1 MGKHISIYIHIPFCI
16 RKCRYCDFLS
26 FPVENY
32 DLNSYFNALK
42 REIREETETA
52 GRTADTVYF
61 GGGTPS
67 CVPPRLILEV
77 MEELRK
83 KYRIAEDAEVS
94 LEMNPG
100 TLKED
105 GPAAY
110 IDAGINRISL
120 GVQSL
125 NDRTL
130 RRLGRIHSAEDVYKT
145 FEALK
150 TCGFH
155 NINCD
160 LISSVPGERRAELKR
175 SLDGVIAM
183 KPSHISVYS
192 LIIEP
197 GTPLYDE
204 YSSGALTDLPDEDE
218 TADNDLMIIRVLSEA
233 GYERYEISNYSQ
245 PGKACRHNE
254 AYWQRKDYRGFGSGA
269 ASLVGHRRFTN
280 TGDMDVYINQPG
292 RNFSEDM
299 LLTTREE
306 MEEFMFLGL
315 RECKGVDNR
324 DFYRAFGR
332 DITDIFGEEIE
343 KQKEKGFMEED
354 SGRYFYNTKGL
365 SVSNVLMADLIA
377 NDRGLW

>member
-26 FPVENY
+26 FPVENH

-67 CVPPRLILEV
+67 CVPPRFILEV

-83 KYRIAEDAEVS
+83 KYRITEDAEVS

-100 TLKED
+100 TLKDD
-105 GPAAY
+105 GPVIY
-110 IDAGINRISL
+110 RDAGINRISL

-125 NDRTL
+125 NDVTL
-130 RRLGRIHSAEDVYKT
+130 KRLGRIHSAFDVKKT
-145 FEALK
+145 YETLRTA
-150 TCGFH
+150 GFN

-160 LISSVPGERRAELKR
+160 LISSVPGESSTDLKR
-175 SLDGVIAM
+175 SLDGIVAM
-183 KPSHISVYS
+183 DPSHISVYS

-204 YSSGALTDLPDEDE
+204 YKGGGLTDLPNEDE
-218 TADNDLMIIRVLSEA
+218 TADNDLMIINTLDAA
-233 GYERYEISNYSQ
+233 GYERYEISNYSL

-254 AYWQRKDYRGFGSGA
+254 AYWQRKEYRGFGPGA

-280 TGDMDVYINQPG
+280 TRNMEEYKNKPG
-292 RNFSEDM
+292 GILAEDIH
-299 LLTTREE
+299 LTKREE

-315 RECKGVDNR
+315 RECKGVDKN
-324 DFYRAFGR
+324 DFYRAFGH
-332 DITDIFGEEIE
+332 DITDVFGAEIE
-343 KQKEKGFMEED
+343 KQKEKGFMEEG

-365 SVSNVLMADLIA
+365 AVSNVLMADFIEA
-377 NDRGLW
+377 